1 MHDQKVFKA
10 SDFEWEISFKFE
22 MDGIPKV
29 FRQIS
34 NAQFEKGTQEWETR
48 LELSELELR
57 LEVFNFAKNYGYE
70 YLGNCQRLVIT
81 PLTLKAQRSML
92 MALQFQFGGAIE
104 GPFGTGKT
112 ETAKDLSRTLG
123 KPC

>member
-1 MHDQKVFKA
+1 M
-10 SDFEWEISFKFE
+10 
-22 MDGIPKV
+22 
-29 FRQIS
+29 
-34 NAQFEKGTQEWETR
+34 
-48 LELSELELR
+48 
-57 LEVFNFAKNYGYE
+57 
-70 YLGNCQRLVIT
+70 IT

-123 KPC
+123 RPC